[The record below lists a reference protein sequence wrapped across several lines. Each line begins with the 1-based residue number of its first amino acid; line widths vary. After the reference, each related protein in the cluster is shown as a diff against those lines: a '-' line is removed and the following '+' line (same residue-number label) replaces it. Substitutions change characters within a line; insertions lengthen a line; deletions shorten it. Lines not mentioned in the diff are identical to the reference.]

1 MNAPAVVCQPL
12 ILSSFI
18 FLQRFLR
25 KSAKSAAI
33 FNMPGW
39 FYKCIYL
46 RATCPNMTASRCIV
60 VTVLRAAEIIKKNF
74 LAIEYS
80 GTTHATITPCHE

>member
-1 MNAPAVVCQPL
+1 M
-12 ILSSFI
+12 
-18 FLQRFLR
+18 R

-39 FYKCIYL
+39 FYKRIYL

-80 GTTHATITPCHE
+80 GTTHATITPCRESHTQVIPRLNTNNHATVSA